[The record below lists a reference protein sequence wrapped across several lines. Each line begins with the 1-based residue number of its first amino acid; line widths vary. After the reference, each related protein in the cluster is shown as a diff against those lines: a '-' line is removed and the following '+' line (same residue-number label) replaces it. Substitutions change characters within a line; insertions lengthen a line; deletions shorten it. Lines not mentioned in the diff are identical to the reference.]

1 MCQGLGEG
9 VTFPAMLAMI
19 ARWSS
24 PAERSRSSFIINS
37 CPNEFIHNIHFRFTA
52 FSYAGSAFGTVISM
66 PACGYLCE
74 ACLVIF

>member
-1 MCQGLGEG
+1 
-9 VTFPAMLAMI
+9 MI

-24 PAERSRSSFIINS
+24 PAERSRCSILYQISSLDYND
-37 CPNEFIHNIHFRFTA
+37 RFTA

-74 ACLVIF
+74 ACLLIF